1 MNLAYFRKSKFDF
14 NKTLENLK
22 DKAKDLGLD
31 LLGEVEISS
40 GKIVQL
46 CAKDWLSNL
55 VSSQKELFAILPCS
69 FLVFKKDDEVFVG
82 VSDPSLLGKLSYD
95 PSVQEISTKAD
106 STLKKLVDDACGVEP
121 LKVKKV
127 RLYATTSCPY
137 CKMEASFLDQNKV
150 DYDYVLVDLD
160 RNAAQEMVQ
169 KTGQM
174 GVPVTEIV
182 YENGDEEYIIGFDK
196 SKLSQILLIKN

>member
-106 STLKKLVDDACGVEP
+106 STLKKLVNDACGVEP

-174 GVPVTEIV
+174 GVPVTEII
-182 YENGDEEYIIGFDK
+182 YDNGDEEYIIGFDK
-196 SKLSQILLIKN
+196 SRLSQILLIKN

>member
-106 STLKKLVDDACGVEP
+106 STLKKLVNDACGVEP

-160 RNAAQEMVQ
+160 RDAAQEMVQ

-182 YENGDEEYIIGFDK
+182 YENGDEEYIIGFDR

>member
-106 STLKKLVDDACGVEP
+106 STLKKLVNDACGVEP

-182 YENGDEEYIIGFDK
+182 YENGDEEYIIGFDR

>member
-95 PSVQEISTKAD
+95 PSVQDISTKAD
-106 STLKKLVDDACGVEP
+106 STLKKLVNDACGVEP

-160 RNAAQEMVQ
+160 RDAAQEMVQ

>member
-95 PSVQEISTKAD
+95 PSVQDISTKAD
-106 STLKKLVDDACGVEP
+106 LTLKNLVNDACGVEP

-160 RNAAQEMVQ
+160 RDAAQEMVQ

-182 YENGDEEYIIGFDK
+182 YENGDEEYIIGFDR

>member
-127 RLYATTSCPY
+127 RLYVTTSCPY

>member
-69 FLVFKKDDEVFVG
+69 FLVFKKDGEVFVG

-106 STLKKLVDDACGVEP
+106 STLKKLVNDACGVEP

-182 YENGDEEYIIGFDK
+182 YENGDEEYIIGFDR

>member
-22 DKAKDLGLD
+22 REARDLGLD

-106 STLKKLVDDACGVEP
+106 STLKKLVNDACGVGP

-150 DYDYVLVDLD
+150 DYDFVLVDLD

-182 YENGDEEYIIGFDK
+182 YENGDEEYIIGFDR

>member
-95 PSVQEISTKAD
+95 PSVQDISTKAD
-106 STLKKLVDDACGVEP
+106 STLKKLVNDACGVEP

-160 RNAAQEMVQ
+160 RDAAQEMVQ

-182 YENGDEEYIIGFDK
+182 YENGDEEYIIGFDR

>member
-95 PSVQEISTKAD
+95 PSVQDISTKAD
-106 STLKKLVDDACGVEP
+106 STLKKLVNDACGVEP

-182 YENGDEEYIIGFDK
+182 YENGDEEYIIGFDR

>member
-182 YENGDEEYIIGFDK
+182 YENGDEEYIIGFDR

>member
-22 DKAKDLGLD
+22 SEAQDLGLD

-40 GKIVQL
+40 GKIVHL

-106 STLKKLVDDACGVEP
+106 STLKKLVDDVCGAEP

-160 RNAAQEMVQ
+160 RNAAQEMVR

-174 GVPVTEIV
+174 GVPVTEII
-182 YENGDEEYIIGFDK
+182 YDNGDEEYIIGFDK
-196 SKLSQILLIKN
+196 PRLSEILSIKN